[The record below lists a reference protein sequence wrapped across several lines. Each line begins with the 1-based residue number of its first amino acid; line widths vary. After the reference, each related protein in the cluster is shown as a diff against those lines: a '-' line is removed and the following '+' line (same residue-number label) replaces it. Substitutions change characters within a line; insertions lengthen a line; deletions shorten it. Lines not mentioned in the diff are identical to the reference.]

1 MEISKQL
8 LDIGLVNA
16 KTNPKI
22 AVTFFAPPT
31 QNYGQ
36 ITISAVRRIGSE
48 VRHIVV
54 AGVRSG
60 LGMDGSLLVREGRYC
75 HTSRLN
81 VQHCADLESAGVA
94 AVEDCQKEGHH
105 ILKFLLPDN
114 LEAAGIAAKT
124 GLLDEIRRYLGF
136 EFLQKVVAEC
146 LVGRRKLVAD

>member
-36 ITISAVRRIGSE
+36 ITTSAVRRIGSE

-54 AGVRSG
+54 VGVHSG
-60 LGMDGSLLVREGRYC
+60 LGMDGSLLVQEGRYC

-105 ILKFLLPDN
+105 ILEFLPDN

-124 GLLDEIRRYLGF
+124 GLRGEIRRCLGV
-136 EFLQKVVAEC
+136 EFLQKVVA
-146 LVGRRKLVAD
+146 G